1 MPPFVLAQHGLTK
14 LIRRVGSVFTKLDS
28 AHSLWVMNAEPS
40 VESREIAIDAPNRT
54 ELIISGMTCLER
66 RKIAFRLTFIT
77 RSQDS
82 SVMSTTEP
90 CSSIPAE
97 FSKPEIGPSS
107 AARLA
112 TAAHSDP
119 CVILATKGS
128 MRAEAISS
136 RPGLLMSTATTLAP
150 QSAKCLADSRP
161 RPDAA
166 PVIQAAYKPHGSRP
180 ALGLRYTMLK
190 KTGDEAVEVDAETVF
205 HAGDRIRIAV
215 EANDD
220 GYLYVV
226 NQGSSGT
233 WKLLFPSPEIKNGDN
248 HVQKRVRYEIPSGY
262 TFTFDEQAGAEK
274 LFIVLSRQ
282 PEPDLES
289 LIYSLGHGAPGH
301 GDKDKDK
308 AVEKPKVMMAS
319 AAFSDDVIGR
329 LRTAYARDLIVEK
342 VDDEQPGPKREKAVY
357 AVNPSGSA
365 DSRVV
370 ADITLKHQ

>member
-1 MPPFVLAQHGLTK
+1 LRPISWCLLAASSWVSCALAQQVTGKLTARE
-14 LIRRVGSVFTKLDS
+14 LFYS
-28 AHSLWVMNAEPS
+28 A
-40 VESREIAIDAPNRT
+40 
-54 ELIISGMTCLER
+54 
-66 RKIAFRLTFIT
+66 
-77 RSQDS
+77 
-82 SVMSTTEP
+82 TEP
-90 CSSIPAE
+90 AASPKPA
-97 FSKPEIGPSS
+97 KP
-107 AARLA
+107 AAKPKPPRHKTPTPA
-112 TAAHSDP
+112 DPVETAGNQTPAAP
-119 CVILATKGS
+119 AGS
-128 MRAEAISS
+128 E
-136 RPGLLMSTATTLAP
+136 
-150 QSAKCLADSRP
+150 
-161 RPDAA
+161 AA

-190 KTGDEAVEVDAETVF
+190 KTGDESAEVDAESVF

-215 EANDD
+215 ETNDD

-289 LIYSLGHGAPGH
+289 LIYSLGHGVK
-301 GDKDKDK
+301 DKDKDK

-319 AAFSDDVIGR
+319 AAFSNDVIGR

-370 ADITLKHQ
+370 ADVTLKHQ